1 MKVYNGNVLKVKQD
15 MNDKMAEVDNHM
27 GKSLKD
33 MKLNWHN
40 QMTQIDAAMAE
51 YDKKL
56 QETKQKFANRLDCMN
71 HKVLT
76 MFDDKTGCF

>member
-15 MNDKMAEVDNHM
+15 MNDKMAEVDNRM
-27 GKSLKD
+27 GKSLKE

-51 YDKKL
+51 YDKK
-56 QETKQKFANRLDCMN
+56 
-71 HKVLT
+71 
-76 MFDDKTGCF
+76 